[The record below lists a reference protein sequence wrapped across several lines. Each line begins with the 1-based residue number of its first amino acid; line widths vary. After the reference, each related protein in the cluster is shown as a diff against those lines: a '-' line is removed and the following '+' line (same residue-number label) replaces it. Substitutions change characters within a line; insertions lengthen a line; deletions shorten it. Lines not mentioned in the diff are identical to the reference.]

1 MCISL
6 SAMEGLSFS
15 VTHYVQARRE
25 RGSLIYIVVAS
36 HAVSLVLVTVN
47 NGVQQ
52 PVYYV
57 SKSLHEIEIHY
68 LPLEKAI
75 LAVVYTTRKLPHY
88 FQGNTVVVLTQLPFQ
103 SLLRKANYTGRIAK
117 WGTILKAFDI
127 KYMPWTSIMGQVLA
141 DLVENFI
148 KSPIEIEDKEQ
159 NFGGKPVETISLQGP
174 SSWKLY
180 VDGAANQRGFGVGL
194 VVVSPD
200 NITIEKS
207 LRLGFSAM
215 NNEAEYK
222 NLLVGMTMVQKI
234 GGKAIEVFSDSRLVV
249 GQVKGE
255 WEVRDLRMQGYLN
268 QAWRLQSSF
277 NFFTLQQIS
286 RSKNMHANSLATLAT
301 SFRQDLPQVILIE
314 DLHKPI
320 EENTEK
326 VQVHQI
332 MVEPS

>member
-6 SAMEGLSFS
+6 SAIEGLSFS

-47 NGVQQ
+47 NGVQW

-57 SKSLHEIEIHY
+57 NKSLHEIKIHY

-88 FQGNTVVVLTQLPFQ
+88 FQGNTVVVLTQLHFQ
-103 SLLRKANYTGRIAK
+103 SLLRKANYTGRISK
-117 WGTILKAFDI
+117 WGTILEAFDI

-141 DLVENFI
+141 DLVAKFI
-148 KSPIEIEDKEQ
+148 ESPIEIEDKEQ
-159 NFGGKPVETISLQGP
+159 NLGGKPVETISLQGP

-200 NITIEKS
+200 KITIEKS

-222 NLLVGMTMVQKI
+222 TLLVGMTMVQKI
-234 GGKAIEVFSDSRLVV
+234 GGKAIEVFSDSRLVI

-268 QAWRLQSSF
+268 QAWRLQSRF

-301 SFRQDLPQVILIE
+301 SFRQDLPRVILIE

-320 EENTEK
+320 EEKTEK